1 MSALDV
7 LARCGFKSAEE
18 VRKAA
23 APYKRPEAVQSPIDW
38 HTEEDLF
45 DFSKGNGI
53 SAGKTSSRYIDR

>member
-23 APYKRPEAVQSPIDW
+23 APYKRPDAVQSPIDW

-53 SAGKTSSRYIDR
+53 SPATHRSKYIDR